1 MPVVSVVFGEC
12 SGLCGGLVSPRCGS
26 RVGVWRIVRL
36 MMADPGPVT
45 PLGSYSPACEIQ
57 WQYGSPLVLMMMDER
72 EREHPTFPV
81 SLGPGTFSSS
91 GYS

>member
-1 MPVVSVVFGEC
+1 
-12 SGLCGGLVSPRCGS
+12 
-26 RVGVWRIVRL
+26 

-72 EREHPTFPV
+72 ERESTLLFQ
-81 SLGPGTFSSS
+81 SLLGQELSRALGTADLENGDVTSTSSDSSS
-91 GYS
+91 TLWG